1 MGQPCLEFW
10 VCGVLCRVRQPI
22 ASSSCSAFLRLGV
35 LPGAAL
41 GLPFL
46 CGAQAGSGPCPWGGN
61 LCGSGPRPLIQ
72 CHFAQNGVLLRSPG
86 TAVGPSPALAFPEY
100 TWGRPAS
107 WRQLLPQSAGITHRP
122 SEPHSGL
129 PAAPRWGFCYHL
141 SFPRRKPRQG
151 AGGDLGPGSRHP
163 LTALAAANSQGKART
178 QLSFSKKQDSKADV
192 PQKMDLEEE
201 IPAAALFHNSKPDK
215 AAGMQGPAK

>member
-1 MGQPCLEFW
+1 M
-10 VCGVLCRVRQPI
+10 RVWSQT
-22 ASSSCSAFLRLGV
+22 
-35 LPGAAL
+35 
-41 GLPFL
+41 
-46 CGAQAGSGPCPWGGN
+46 
-61 LCGSGPRPLIQ
+61 LIQ

-86 TAVGPSPALAFPEY
+86 TAVGPPPALAFTEY

-107 WRQLLPQSAGITHRP
+107 RRRLLPQSAGATHRP
-122 SEPHSGL
+122 SEPRSGL

-151 AGGDLGPGSRHP
+151 AGGLRPWFSAP
-163 LTALAAANSQGKART
+163 TLTALAAANSQGKART

-201 IPAAALFHNSKPDK
+201 TPAAALFHNSKPDK
-215 AAGMQGPAK
+215 ATGMQGPAK